1 MENFDKKL
9 NNYARLIIEKGINA
23 NDRPLVIRCAVE
35 RADFARLL
43 VKYAYEKGCS
53 EVIVEWNDDA
63 INRMYYE
70 NASEEALKD
79 VPDLSL
85 KNPNT
90 ILKKRQ
96 V

>member
-43 VKYAYEKGCS
+43 VKYAYEK
-53 EVIVEWNDDA
+53 VAAKLLWNG
-63 INRMYYE
+63 MTMQSTE
-70 NASEEALKD
+70 CTTK
-79 VPDLSL
+79 
-85 KNPNT
+85 T
-90 ILKKRQ
+90 HQKKL
-96 V
+96 